1 MEMKGDKPLT
11 SYYSENATNQSNNIS
26 YNSYFK
32 KKQSYDTTSES
43 SDDDSKGN
51 SSASSHS
58 DCQTPEKYGC
68 ENDSDEKEL
77 RQKVFDE
84 TINELEIQPSRHD
97 DPIIPEYIRIAVVRL
112 FAKSQ
117 TDNYIHW
124 KQALAKPKLFC
135 I

>member
-1 MEMKGDKPLT
+1 MEMEEDKPLT
-11 SYYSENATNQSNNIS
+11 SYYSENATNQSDNFS
-26 YNSYFK
+26 YNSFFK

-43 SDDDSKGN
+43 CDDESKAN
-51 SSASSHS
+51 TSASSHS
-58 DCQTPEKYGC
+58 SCQTADKYGC

-84 TINELEIQPSRHD
+84 TINELEIRPSNHD

-112 FAKSQ
+112 FAKSH
-117 TDNYIHW
+117 TDKYIHW